1 MSYLKRLFLCTVNIK
16 CLKIYGKLTVMHYN
30 VFFIFKAILFFSI
43 LYATWH
49 TAINRIIFNVLIF
62 VNISPFVDKNK
73 NKKLLGSLYL
83 NNLEKK
89 YLKTLKIKKINN
101 TKPRVINLKNGKL
114 LLNLDTVRYYHQ
126 SLVNNDGCLFK
137 ETKKKQN

>member
-1 MSYLKRLFLCTVNIK
+1 MSYLKRLFLCTVKIK
-16 CLKIYGKLTVMHYN
+16 CLKIYGKLTIMHYN

-62 VNISPFVDKNK
+62 VNNSPFVDKNK

-83 NNLEKK
+83 NNLEKNISK
-89 YLKTLKIKKINN
+89 HLRLKKSAT
-101 TKPRVINLKNGKL
+101 
-114 LLNLDTVRYYHQ
+114 Q
-126 SLVNNDGCLFK
+126 SDQFK
-137 ETKKKQN
+137 EWKIAFEFGHCSLLPPVFGEQ